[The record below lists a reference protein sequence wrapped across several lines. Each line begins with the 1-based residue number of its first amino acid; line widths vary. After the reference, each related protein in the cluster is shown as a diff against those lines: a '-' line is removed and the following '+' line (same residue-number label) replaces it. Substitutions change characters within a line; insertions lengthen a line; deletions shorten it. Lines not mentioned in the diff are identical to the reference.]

1 MDEWSLENVLFGPSY
16 AREHTINA
24 PDPKIQQAI
33 GAVTATVDPTFA
45 YAQFRKR
52 AAGTFFGRLL
62 KSALASA
69 AFYALFFFSMT
80 QPLSALARQFRDPD
94 PAGEV
99 NSPVSVSAVH
109 KQNELGQIADATND
123 QVVHIQK
130 YFLRL
135 QTTEK
140 ELRQLNEELE
150 LRTAERT

>member
-52 AAGTFFGRLL
+52 AAVTFIGGLL
-62 KSALASA
+62 KIALASA
-69 AFYALFFFSMT
+69 AFYALFFLLNDATAIGACAAS
-80 QPLSALARQFRDPD
+80 PEPD
-94 PAGEV
+94 PTGDV
-99 NSPVSVSAVH
+99 NSPVRVSAVH

-123 QVVHIQK
+123 QVMHIRK
-130 YFLRL
+130 YF
-135 QTTEK
+135 
-140 ELRQLNEELE
+140 
-150 LRTAERT
+150 